1 MNVRIKTWIEDR
13 DKIQS
18 QPSRAETIFEIVGGL
33 VACAMTIGMMWLF
46 LVMAGS

>member
-1 MNVRIKTWIEDR
+1 MNYRIKTWIEDR
-13 DKIQS
+13 APIK
-18 QPSRAETIFEIVGGL
+18 PRRSRAEVIFEIVGGI